1 MDNREDEQIVEEP
14 VMISM
19 SDYENGVSFDDDKTT
34 NNDSNSSNDD
44 NASQQPIEIPSEIN
58 NNESNDNLIPID
70 NTNIEENIN
79 QNNDINLVNNTETV
93 NIEVPSDNTSLNDT
107 NLTEEDSNKKKN
119 KKEKKDKKNKKIKDK
134 NKDKDAEGDNS
145 NLDNNLDTNNIMSDD
160 NSKAKSK
167 KNKFKFREKSN
178 DDNSSSKVIYL
189 FPKKVFDVFS
199 LLVVALLMFYI
210 AYLYLDYKNRLDET
224 IYSCTPVDIGNEKT
238 LDINS
243 TLVQDLYKKV
253 KTTILEDYAQPEWDN
268 TMRLYLAYRQLHEND
283 FYESKCTLFKN
294 DAMEPYKCDV
304 NGFTPRAFKV
314 SSLVLEWKKL
324 FGEETPIKLDNIKL
338 KNSCIG
344 GFQYIPERDEFV
356 EGYCDYNTTTSF
368 KVTKSLKEAIT
379 DGGEII
385 LKEDVKYQENEKMEK
400 PSYLRSGTYIY
411 TFKLDM
417 NYNYVLVSKI
427 YDER

>member
-1 MDNREDEQIVEEP
+1 MDKKEEEVVEEP
-14 VMISM
+14 IMISM
-19 SDYENGVSFDDDKTT
+19 SDYENGVSFDDTKTIS
-34 NNDSNSSNDD
+34 NDSNSSNVD
-44 NASQQPIEIPSEIN
+44 NIIQPIEIPSEIN
-58 NNESNDNLIPID
+58 NNDTNLA
-70 NTNIEENIN
+70 NNIETT
-79 QNNDINLVNNTETV
+79 NNE
-93 NIEVPSDNTSLNDT
+93 SSFDNTSVNDT
-107 NLTEEDSNKKKN
+107 SLTNNVIEEDPNKNKKKDKKEKKTKKN
-119 KKEKKDKKNKKIKDK
+119 KK
-134 NKDKDAEGDNS
+134 NKDNDAELGS
-145 NLDNNLDTNNIMSDD
+145 SLDNNIKSDD

-368 KVTKSLKEAIT
+368 KVTKSLKEATT

>member
-1 MDNREDEQIVEEP
+1 MDKKEEEIVEEP
-14 VMISM
+14 IMISM
-19 SDYENGVSFDDDKTT
+19 SDYENGVSFDDTKTT
-34 NNDSNSSNDD
+34 SNDSNSSNVD
-44 NASQQPIEIPSEIN
+44 NIIQPIEIPSEIN
-58 NNESNDNLIPID
+58 NNDTNLA
-70 NTNIEENIN
+70 NNIETT
-79 QNNDINLVNNTETV
+79 NNE
-93 NIEVPSDNTSLNDT
+93 SSFDNTSVNDT
-107 NLTEEDSNKKKN
+107 SLTNNVIEEDPNKNKKKD
-119 KKEKKDKKNKKIKDK
+119 KKEKKTKKNKK
-134 NKDKDAEGDNS
+134 NKDKDAELGS
-145 NLDNNLDTNNIMSDD
+145 NLDNNIKSDD
-160 NSKAKSK
+160 NSKVKSK
-167 KNKFKFREKSN
+167 TKLKFREKSN

-368 KVTKSLKEAIT
+368 KVTKSLKEATT

-385 LKEDVKYQENEKMEK
+385 LKEDVKYHENEKMEK

>member
-1 MDNREDEQIVEEP
+1 MDKKEEEIVEEP
-14 VMISM
+14 IMISM
-19 SDYENGVSFDDDKTT
+19 SDYENGVSFDDTKTT
-34 NNDSNSSNDD
+34 SNDSNSSNVD
-44 NASQQPIEIPSEIN
+44 NIIQPIEIPSEIN
-58 NNESNDNLIPID
+58 NNDTNLA
-70 NTNIEENIN
+70 NNIETT
-79 QNNDINLVNNTETV
+79 NNE
-93 NIEVPSDNTSLNDT
+93 SSFDNTSVNDT
-107 NLTEEDSNKKKN
+107 SLTNNVIEEDPNKNKKKD
-119 KKEKKDKKNKKIKDK
+119 KKEKKTKKNKK
-134 NKDKDAEGDNS
+134 NKDKDAELGS
-145 NLDNNLDTNNIMSDD
+145 NLDNNIKSDD
-160 NSKAKSK
+160 NSKVKSK
-167 KNKFKFREKSN
+167 TKLKFREKSN

-189 FPKKVFDVFS
+189 FPKNVFDVFS

-368 KVTKSLKEAIT
+368 KVTKSLKEATT

-385 LKEDVKYQENEKMEK
+385 LKEDVKYHENEKMEK

>member
-1 MDNREDEQIVEEP
+1 MDKKEEEVVEEP
-14 VMISM
+14 IMISM
-19 SDYENGVSFDDDKTT
+19 SDYENGVSFDDTKTIS
-34 NNDSNSSNDD
+34 NDSNSSNVD
-44 NASQQPIEIPSEIN
+44 NIIQPIEIPSEIN
-58 NNESNDNLIPID
+58 NNDTNLA
-70 NTNIEENIN
+70 NNIETT
-79 QNNDINLVNNTETV
+79 NNE
-93 NIEVPSDNTSLNDT
+93 SSFDNTSVNDT
-107 NLTEEDSNKKKN
+107 SLTNNVIEEDPNKNKKKDKKEKKTKKN
-119 KKEKKDKKNKKIKDK
+119 KKNKN
-134 NKDKDAEGDNS
+134 NDAELGS
-145 NLDNNLDTNNIMSDD
+145 NLDNNIKSDD
-160 NSKAKSK
+160 NSKVKSK
-167 KNKFKFREKSN
+167 TKLKFREKSN

-368 KVTKSLKEAIT
+368 KVTKSLKEATT

-385 LKEDVKYQENEKMEK
+385 LKEDVKYHENEKMEK

>member
-1 MDNREDEQIVEEP
+1 MDKKEEEVVEEP
-14 VMISM
+14 IMISM
-19 SDYENGVSFDDDKTT
+19 SDYENGVSFDDTKTIS
-34 NNDSNSSNDD
+34 NDSNSSNVD
-44 NASQQPIEIPSEIN
+44 NIIQPIEIPSEIN
-58 NNESNDNLIPID
+58 NNDTNLA
-70 NTNIEENIN
+70 NNIETT
-79 QNNDINLVNNTETV
+79 NNE
-93 NIEVPSDNTSLNDT
+93 SSFDNTSVNDT
-107 NLTEEDSNKKKN
+107 SLTNNVIEEDPNKNKKKDKKEKKTKKN
-119 KKEKKDKKNKKIKDK
+119 KK
-134 NKDKDAEGDNS
+134 NKDNDAELGS
-145 NLDNNLDTNNIMSDD
+145 SLDNNIKSDD
-160 NSKAKSK
+160 NSKVKSK
-167 KNKFKFREKSN
+167 TKLKFREKSN

>member
-1 MDNREDEQIVEEP
+1 MDKKEEEVVEEP
-14 VMISM
+14 IMISM
-19 SDYENGVSFDDDKTT
+19 SDYENGVSFDDTKTIS
-34 NNDSNSSNDD
+34 NDSNSSNVD
-44 NASQQPIEIPSEIN
+44 NIIQPIEIPSEIN
-58 NNESNDNLIPID
+58 NNDTNLA
-70 NTNIEENIN
+70 NNIETT
-79 QNNDINLVNNTETV
+79 NNE
-93 NIEVPSDNTSLNDT
+93 SSFDNTSVNDT
-107 NLTEEDSNKKKN
+107 SLTNNVIEEDPNKNKKKDKKEKKTKKN
-119 KKEKKDKKNKKIKDK
+119 KK
-134 NKDKDAEGDNS
+134 NKDNDAELGS
-145 NLDNNLDTNNIMSDD
+145 SLDNNIKSDD
-160 NSKAKSK
+160 NSKVKSK
-167 KNKFKFREKSN
+167 TKLKFREKSN

-368 KVTKSLKEAIT
+368 KVTKSLKEATT

-385 LKEDVKYQENEKMEK
+385 LKEDVKYHENEKMEK

>member
-1 MDNREDEQIVEEP
+1 MDKKEEEVVEEP
-14 VMISM
+14 IMISM
-19 SDYENGVSFDDDKTT
+19 SDYENGVSFDDNKTT
-34 NNDSNSSNDD
+34 SNDSNLSNND
-44 NASQQPIEIPSEIN
+44 NTLQTIEMTNEIN
-58 NNESNDNLIPID
+58 NEDASNDNLIPID
-70 NTNIEENIN
+70 NTSFDSNVD
-79 QNNDINLVNNTETV
+79 QNNNDTNLVNNIET
-93 NIEVPSDNTSLNDT
+93 NNNESSSDNISLSDT
-107 NLTEEDSNKKKN
+107 NLTNNVVGEELDKNKKKS
-119 KKEKKDKKNKKIKDK
+119 KKEKKKKK
-134 NKDKDAEGDNS
+134 NKDKDKDALVDDS
-145 NLDNNLDTNNIMSDD
+145 SLDTITSND
-160 NSKAKSK
+160 NSKGKSK
-167 KNKFKFREKSN
+167 TKLKFKEKSN
-178 DDNSSSKVIYL
+178 DDNSTSKIIYL
-189 FPKKVFDVFS
+189 FPKKVVDVFS
-199 LLVVALLMFYI
+199 LIVIALLMLYI

-224 IYSCTPVDIGNEKT
+224 IYSCTPVDTSNDKA

-283 FYESKCTLFKN
+283 FYESKCTLFRN

-324 FGEETPIKLDNIKL
+324 FGEETPIELDNIKL

-368 KVTKSLKEAIT
+368 KVTKSLKEATT

-385 LKEDVKYQENEKMEK
+385 LKEEVKYHENEKMEK
-400 PSYLRSGTYIY
+400 PSYLKSGTYIY